1 LSFEKRQK
9 KICGELCVGLYGL
22 SLEGYYM
29 KIIKI
34 SQNSDLLLSF
44 IEKWESLGLSIYLYE
59 RSDSI
64 SLDKLIVPKRS
75 RKMGIGT
82 QFMEE
87 LVEIA
92 DKLGKRLLLTPDTSY
107 GGSSE
112 DRLRRFYRRFGLI
125 DNRGRKKDYSIS
137 DGMYRNPED
146 LSEDL

>member
-1 LSFEKRQK
+1 
-9 KICGELCVGLYGL
+9 
-22 SLEGYYM
+22 M

-34 SQNSDLLLSF
+34 SQNSDILSSF
-44 IEKWESLGLSIYLYE
+44 IEKWESLGLSIYLFE
-59 RSDSI
+59 RSDTITLSE
-64 SLDKLIVPKRS
+64 LVVPKKS

-112 DRLRRFYRRFGLI
+112 DRLRRFYKRFGLI
-125 DNRGRKKDYSIS
+125 DNRGRNKDYSIS

-146 LSEDL
+146 LNENNE